1 MKLRSLTRSFSRL
14 SAPKKLAVAI
24 AAIAGG
30 GVLVSIPI
38 LSLRPPSLPT
48 VVDED
53 AYYRSRVTESSPA
66 EETTAGEAET
76 NLNTTSPPNLF
87 SFPDQSAPIS
97 GLNSPATDANKPNT
111 TNTLG
116 GLKDSQTSNTAGN
129 LSESTNNPYSQPQ
142 IADYTPKSSLTS
154 PYSQPQPNSSL
165 STPYSLSSPNI
176 GSTSNPYSTQPNL
189 GSYTNPSTPSSLGSY
204 TNPSTPSNLGNSTI
218 NPSTPPSL
226 GTTNPSTPPS
236 LGTTNPSTSPS
247 LGSYNSPSITNNSSM
262 TTAPGIAPTI
272 SNEGAIAPSTLNG
285 SSGNSIPTPTTNPG
299 GYTTTP
305 DANTTSSGTYN
316 FNNPSSTTSPSR

>member
-1 MKLRSLTRSFSRL
+1 MKLHSLTRSFSRL

-38 LSLRPPSLPT
+38 LSLRPPSPPT
-48 VVDED
+48 VVNED

-76 NLNTTSPPNLF
+76 NLNTTSPPTLF

-165 STPYSLSSPNI
+165 NTPYSLPSPSI
-176 GSTSNPYSTQPNL
+176 SSTSSPYSTQPNL
-189 GSYTNPSTPSSLGSY
+189 GSYTNPSTPPSLGSY
-204 TNPSTPSNLGNSTI
+204 T

-236 LGTTNPSTSPS
+236 LG
-247 LGSYNSPSITNNSSM
+247 SYNSPSITNNPSNS
-262 TTAPGIAPTI
+262 TTAPGTAPAI
-272 SNEGAIAPSTLNG
+272 SSEGASTPSTLNG
-285 SSGNSIPTPTTNPG
+285 SSGNSIPTPTTNPS
-299 GYTTTP
+299 GYTTAP

-316 FNNPSSTTSPSR
+316 FNNPTSSTTSPNR